1 MLKKDLTKMRH
12 LYEQLKSID
21 VQIKELREMKED
33 LFDKYWVSKKTNQNY
48 KIAYPDLLLT
58 EDNLWLRDQEYIEEM
73 NKTDKVKEHYY
84 NKSQ

>member
-33 LFDKYWVSKKTNQNY
+33 LFDKYWVSKKTYQNY
-48 KIAYPDLLLT
+48 KIVFFL
-58 EDNLWLRDQEYIEEM
+58 NR
-73 NKTDKVKEHYY
+73 
-84 NKSQ
+84 